1 VSELFFED
9 RAVMREY
16 RIFLSDESGAFGHLR
31 KIFFMDDDAALVA
44 CRRLL
49 GHFSGIDIWQ
59 GQRRV
64 ALLSRADSLNELK
77 RPA

>member
-1 VSELFFED
+1 
-9 RAVMREY
+9 MREY

-31 KIFFMDDDAALVA
+31 KIHFMDDDAALGA

-49 GHFSGIDIWQ
+49 AHFAGIDIWQ

-64 ALLSRADSLNELK
+64 ALLTKADALK
-77 RPA
+77 DLV